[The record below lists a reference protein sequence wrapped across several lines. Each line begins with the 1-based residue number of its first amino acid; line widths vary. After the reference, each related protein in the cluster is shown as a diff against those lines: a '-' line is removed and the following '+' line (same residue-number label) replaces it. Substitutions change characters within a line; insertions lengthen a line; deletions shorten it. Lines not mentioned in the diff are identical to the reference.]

1 MLADR
6 AAQLLDAAAHRVAV
20 VGGPERGLAQ
30 LLDGDRRRR
39 EIGVAEA
46 EVDHIVSFAPQLPL
60 QLVHG
65 REDVGRQVVDAVKLH
80 FQKYYRRVD
89 GR

>member
-1 MLADR
+1 MPR
-6 AAQLLDAAAHRVAV
+6 LDRVAV
-20 VGGPERGLAQ
+20 VARPERGLPQ

-39 EIGVAEA
+39 DVGVAEA
-46 EVDHIVSFAPQLPL
+46 EVDHVVSLAPQLPL
-60 QLVHG
+60 QLVDG

-80 FQKYYRRVD
+80 FQKYYRRLD